1 MENNQAKNTPP
12 ANAAP
17 ANAAP
22 ANAAPANAAPAPKPE
37 MALIG
42 QEISGCVVLEK
53 VSQGGMGTVFK
64 ARHKALNRIVCVKV
78 LSPALAKDKKA
89 VGLFLTEARAVAEL
103 DHQNIVQVYNV
114 GKEKGFYFIV
124 MSFIEGEPL
133 SYIVRKKPN
142 LPVGFVVDTFMG
154 VLSGLQAAHQK
165 GIVHRDIKPS
175 NILITKSLQPKI
187 VDFGIAK
194 KVDQE
199 KGFTKTTELAGTA
212 YFLSPEQASG
222 KEIDVRADLYS
233 VGASMFYVLT
243 GKYPYT
249 GKNSMEIIQ
258 KHLNNPLPDINQY
271 RKGLPPWL
279 VQAIEKLMEKNPDN
293 RFQSAAEALAFFQK
307 GRADEQLKSAKD
319 INIDDE
325 VGLTLN
331 ADIKESPRVNAV
343 KESAKEE
350 LKKKTDAPEQQ
361 QQQPAA
367 STPKNEMPQVQA
379 EAPKN
384 NLPVLP
390 LSGSKSEGNK
400 TEEYIKERKEEIK
413 QLAAITNKSIDPSGS
428 FSLSKNKF
436 LIKAFLNTIGAA
448 VLLVLGVLLFV
459 KLGTICAAGVERGGS
474 VLYGLI
480 SPWEK
485 SPLAPGQMMW
495 GGICLG
501 YVVLLIA
508 INKLQL
514 LRYAS
519 FMALLLALASYAF
532 ATLGFIA
539 PGATVADLSSYSYLP
554 VYALMF
560 AFMAIAV
567 DDRDVFPFYYR
578 VGTIVLFALSLLCLY
593 KFFYSGDFTL
603 GELSATLS
611 YSVIFALV
619 TLLIMPLMR
628 DSYVL
633 RIATM
638 IMFVFAAVSIWL
650 YQGAGNAYSILNQMP
665 KMPIVNYVV
674 NTDGISEEAKEI
686 LVKKYNVNDPI
697 IYGYRDLNKLDPQE
711 RRYVFIERLKKNY
724 SPEKQMMVE
733 SSIWN
738 FALTEPMLKFKH
750 LYQKEQIFLFILVMG
765 VMYGIFAFI
774 LKMLLIREERWNLI

>member
-1 MENNQAKNTPP
+1 MENNQAKSTPP

-17 ANAAP
+17 T
-22 ANAAPANAAPAPKPE
+22 PAPKPE

-53 VSQGGMGTVFK
+53 ISQGGMGTVFK
-64 ARHKALNRIVCVKV
+64 ARHKALNRVVCVKV

-194 KVDQE
+194 KVDQD

-258 KHLNNPLPDINQY
+258 KHLNTPLPDINQY

-307 GRADEQLKSAKD
+307 GRADEQFKSAKD

-325 VGLTLN
+325 VGLNLDT
-331 ADIKESPRVNAV
+331 DIKESPRVNAV
-343 KESAKEE
+343 KENEKEE
-350 LKKKTDAPEQQ
+350 LKKKTDVPEQQ
-361 QQQPAA
+361 QPVVNAPTSEA
-367 STPKNEMPQVQA
+367 PQITE

-384 NLPVLP
+384 NLPVLS
-390 LSGSKSEGNK
+390 LDGSSQESNK
-400 TEEYIKERKEEIK
+400 TEEYIKERKAEIK
-413 QLAAITNKSIDPSGS
+413 QMAAITNKSIDPSGS

-459 KLGTICAAGVERGGS
+459 KLGTICADGVERGGS
-474 VLYGLI
+474 VLHGLI
-480 SPWEK
+480 SPWER

-495 GGICLG
+495 GGICMA
-501 YVVLLIA
+501 YIVLLIV

-514 LRYAS
+514 LKYAS
-519 FMALLLALASYAF
+519 FMALLLALVSYIF
-532 ATLGFIA
+532 ATLGFVA
-539 PGATVADLSSYSYLP
+539 PGAAVADLSAYTYLP

-578 VGTIVLFALSLLCLY
+578 VATIVFFALSLVCLY
-593 KFFYSGDFTL
+593 KFFYSGDFML

-638 IMFVFAAVSIWL
+638 VMFVFAAVSIWL

-665 KMPIVNYVV
+665 KRPIVNYVV
-674 NTDGISEEAKEI
+674 NTDGVSEEAKEI
-686 LVKKYNVNDPI
+686 LEKKYNINDPV
-697 IYGYRDLNKLDPQE
+697 IYGYQDLNKLDPQE

-724 SPEKQMMVE
+724 SPEKQMMIE
-733 SSIWN
+733 SSVWN
-738 FALTEPMLKFKH
+738 FALTEPILKFKH
-750 LYQKEQIFLFILVMG
+750 LYQKENIFLLILIMG